1 MNENTSVDSIF
12 FCFRPLCLIVFL
24 FCLHFC
30 ILSYVEIIRCIVKSM
45 IATSTY
51 FLLKYNWKKRKFE
64 KCFWAPEFG
73 RPNQHTGLLSG
84 LNMSLLDNTFPSLP
98 FSWKTL
104 ALILKSKIVSP
115 ELLEITCCSQLQIVV
130 KGKVCFFYNNNN
142 FVAWLV
148 KLDFTNVTSD
158 APLTSV
164 CRDIKLNKL
173 LNFETYL
180 YCCYK

>member
-1 MNENTSVDSIF
+1 MNKNTFVDSIF

-30 ILSYVEIIRCIVKSM
+30 VLNYFEIIRCIVKSM

-51 FLLKYNWKKRKFE
+51 FLLKYNWKKENLKSV
-64 KCFWAPEFG
+64 FG
-73 RPNQHTGLLSG
+73 RPNQHTGLLSD

-142 FVAWLV
+142 FVA
-148 KLDFTNVTSD
+148 
-158 APLTSV
+158 
-164 CRDIKLNKL
+164 
-173 LNFETYL
+173 
-180 YCCYK
+180 

>member
-1 MNENTSVDSIF
+1 MNKNTFVDSIF

-30 ILSYVEIIRCIVKSM
+30 VLNYFEIIRCIVKSM

-51 FLLKYNWKKRKFE
+51 FLLKYNWKKENLKSV
-64 KCFWAPEFG
+64 FG
-73 RPNQHTGLLSG
+73 RPNQHTGLLSD

-142 FVAWLV
+142 FAAWLV

-173 LNFETYL
+173 LNFKTYL
-180 YCCYK
+180 HCCYK

>member
-1 MNENTSVDSIF
+1 MNENTFVGSIF

-24 FCLHFC
+24 FWLHFC
-30 ILSYVEIIRCIVKSM
+30 ILSYFKIIRCIVKSM

-51 FLLKYNWKKRKFE
+51 FLLKYNWKKENLKSV
-64 KCFWAPEFG
+64 FG
-73 RPNQHTGLLSG
+73 RPNQHTGLLSD

-173 LNFETYL
+173 LNFEIYL
-180 YCCYK
+180 HCCYK

>member
-1 MNENTSVDSIF
+1 MNKNTFVDSIF

-30 ILSYVEIIRCIVKSM
+30 VLNYFEIIRCIVKSV

-51 FLLKYNWKKRKFE
+51 FLLKYNWKKENLKSV
-64 KCFWAPEFG
+64 FG
-73 RPNQHTGLLSG
+73 RPNQHTGLLSD

-142 FVAWLV
+142 FAAWLV

-173 LNFETYL
+173 LNFKTYL
-180 YCCYK
+180 HCCYK